1 MTKRFILASLLAVLL
16 LGSGLG
22 TVPSE
27 ATTRDPDRV
36 TVVYRGYTV
45 SWSSNDPTT
54 ARVGRSPGRAQ
65 HIPRA
70 ASSSSVDRAKSQ
82 VSAQSTDSN
91 SAGENDSCTA
101 VPDSFG
107 SANFTRAC
115 AIHDQCYGPESS
127 TDRAQCDL
135 QLLGYLRLAC
145 YQAYATRPAQLL
157 TCYTVAAI
165 YYIGVRLFGGYF
177 YDGTGNPA

>member
-1 MTKRFILASLLAVLL
+1 MTKRFTVASLLAVLL
-16 LGSGLG
+16 LASGLA

-27 ATTRDPDRV
+27 AARRDPDRV
-36 TVVYRGYTV
+36 TVVYQGYTV
-45 SWSSNDPTT
+45 SWSSSDPGK

-65 HIPRA
+65 HIPQA

-82 VSAQSTDSN
+82 VSAQSADS
-91 SAGENDSCTA
+91 SATEDDSCTA

-107 SANFTRAC
+107 SADFTPAC
-115 AIHDQCYGPESS
+115 AIHDQCYSPGSS
-127 TDRAQCDL
+127 IDRAECDL
-135 QLLGYLRLAC
+135 QLLLNLRRAC

-177 YDGTGNPA
+177 YDGSGNPA